1 MRHTHTFV
9 LKVLLE
15 RAPDAGQAAHPT
27 SLRGQISE
35 PSSAD
40 EWRARFADVNELL
53 QELLKRVAV
62 ETVSPGEAT
71 HLEIELALKRV
82 EENSGKA

>member
-1 MRHTHTFV
+1 MRRTHTFV
-9 LKVLLE
+9 LQVLLE

-40 EWRARFADVNELL
+40 EWRARFADVDELL

-62 ETVSPGEAT
+62 EAGEME
-71 HLEIELALKRV
+71 LELARQRV
-82 EENSGKA
+82 EPNAGKE